1 MDSIG
6 REAKRRLLHRRDAL
20 ARSWKEALASEKQ
33 LPDER
38 DPDWIDAAAEG
49 EERQVSGRLSNREQ
63 LEIEEIDA
71 ALDRL
76 AVGTYGLCE
85 HCGRAV
91 GRQRLL
97 AIPEARYCVE
107 CSALLEATP

>member
-20 ARSWKEALASEKQ
+20 ARSWKEAVASEKE
-33 LPDER
+33 LPEER
-38 DPDWIDAAAEG
+38 DPDGVGAGAEG
-49 EERQVSGRLSNREQ
+49 EERQVSGRLSDREQ

-76 AVGTYGLCE
+76 AAGTYGICE

-97 AIPEARYCVE
+97 AIPEAHCCVE
-107 CSALLEATP
+107 CSALLEATE